1 MKRYT
6 VKRVF
11 GPTLQGEG
19 SLTGA
24 VTTFVRF
31 AGCNVWDGRPE
42 SKAASACPYCD
53 TDFVGGA
60 RMTAADI
67 VEAIARTGL
76 VAGAWVTVSGGEPLL
91 QLDRALVSAL
101 HEAGW
106 KVAIET
112 NGTRLLG
119 DLTGVVDHVTVSPK
133 LPPAE
138 TVIERADD
146 LKVLVPHPDQ
156 RITPAAFDE
165 VERFKGARRW
175 MQPVNAVDELDP
187 LNIARTVSLI
197 LATKGAGDWRLSL
210 QVHKLIGVE

>member
-24 VTTFVRF
+24 VTTFIRF
-31 AGCNVWDGRPE
+31 AGCNVWDGRAE
-42 SKAASACPYCD
+42 SKASSACPYCD
-53 TDFVGGA
+53 TDFVGGV
-60 RMTAADI
+60 RMSAGDI
-67 VEAIARTGL
+67 VDAIARTGL

-91 QLDRALVSAL
+91 QLDRELVDAL
-101 HEAGW
+101 HVAGW

-112 NGTRLLG
+112 NGTRRLDGLV
-119 DLTGVVDHVTVSPK
+119 DVVDHVTVSPK
-133 LPPAE
+133 RPPSE

-146 LKVLVPHPDQ
+146 LKVLVPHPDE
-156 RITPAAFDE
+156 RITPAAFDD
-165 VERFKGARRW
+165 VGAFAGAVRW
-175 MQPVNAVDELDP
+175 VQPVNHADELDP
-187 LNIARTVSLI
+187 LSVARAVSAL
-197 LATKGAGDWRLSL
+197 LSSKGRGGWRLSL